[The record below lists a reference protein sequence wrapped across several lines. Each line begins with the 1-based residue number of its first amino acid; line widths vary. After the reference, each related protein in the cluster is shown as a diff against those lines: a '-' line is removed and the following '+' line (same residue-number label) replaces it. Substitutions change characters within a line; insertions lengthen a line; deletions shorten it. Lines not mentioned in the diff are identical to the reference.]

1 LLPINRF
8 LGFSRVILLDVVSI
22 TLAVLLPLIVLWII
36 YSLGKKSKRETGR
49 EPYVSG
55 HKFPSIRIP
64 YSPMWLFFISYFI
77 LWDII
82 LIFVLFTASGASLE
96 VIASLAILIVTMA
109 AYPVRLRRVVKK

>member
-1 LLPINRF
+1 MGIIEILIAIVLPFI
-8 LGFSRVILLDVVSI
+8 ILL
-22 TLAVLLPLIVLWII
+22 II

-64 YSPMWLFFISYFI
+64 YKPMWLFYISYFI

-82 LIFVLFTASGASLE
+82 VIFILFIALEASLL
-96 VIASLAILIVTMA
+96 VIASLAILIITMIM
-109 AYPVRLRRVVKK
+109 YPVRMRRVIKK

>member
-1 LLPINRF
+1 M
-8 LGFSRVILLDVVSI
+8 LLDIISV
-22 TLAVLLPLIVLWII
+22 TLATILPFIILWII
-36 YSLGKKSKRETGR
+36 YSLGKKSKRESGR

-64 YSPMWLFFISYFI
+64 YSPMWLFYISYFI

-82 LIFVLFTASGASLE
+82 LLFILFTAPEASIE

-109 AYPVRLRRVVKK
+109 AYPVKFRRVVKK